1 MPTLVLDSGAYCAD
15 DLFMFVRCKTR
26 HKDGKEHRYWS
37 VVENVRVR
45 GGRVVQ
51 RQVLYLGEI
60 NDSQRAAWCRT
71 IEVLEGKS
79 GSRQMALFPEGREAP
94 ALNCEVVRV
103 QVHDVEVHAPRQWGA
118 CWLTLGPWDRLE
130 LDRWGYRLP
139 ASRQGTRWLD
149 ILKVLVCYRLIDPGS
164 EWRLHRQWYEHSALR
179 DLLGCDRVL
188 ASNTLYRCLDKLTVH
203 KEAFFSFL
211 HERWTRLF
219 DARFDVLL
227 YDLTSTNF
235 ESDPPFEDK
244 RQFGYSRD
252 KRSDCVQVVIAL
264 IVTPDGFPLA
274 YEVMPGNTSDNTT
287 LAGFVDKIENQY
299 GRSDRV
305 WIMDRGIPTEATLAT
320 MREGDAPVHYLV
332 GTPKGR
338 LTKLEKSFLGQPWQ
352 AVRPCVE
359 VKLLAEEGELYILVH
374 SESRVLKERSMRR
387 RRLKKLWQRLHE
399 LRRQSNR
406 RDQLLLK
413 LGSAKKEAGR
423 DWHLVDIRV
432 PETGKPVT
440 PETFTF
446 ALRRDRLRQA
456 RRRKGRYLLRS
467 NMTGQDPATL
477 WKYYMRLT
485 EIEQAF
491 KELKHDLAIRP
502 IFHQREERIEA
513 HIFVSFLAYSLY
525 VTLKNLA
532 RPRAPGLTARAILE
546 KFSTI
551 QMVDVHLPT
560 TDGRRL
566 VLPRHTRPSHDHELL
581 LHQLGL
587 KLPEQPAPRLS
598 V

>member
-1 MPTLVLDSGAYCAD
+1 
-15 DLFMFVRCKTR
+15 MFVRCKTR
-26 HKDGKEHRYWS
+26 RKDGKEHRYWS

-51 RQVLYLGEI
+51 RQLLYLGEI

-79 GSRQMALFPEGREAP
+79 GSRQMALFPQGREAP

-118 CWLTLGPWDRLE
+118 CWLTLCLWERLE
-130 LDRWGYRLP
+130 LDRFWGPRLP

-149 ILKVLVCYRLIDPGS
+149 IVKVLVCYRLIDPGS

-188 ASNTLYRCLDKLTVH
+188 ASNTLYRCLDKPVVH

-219 DARFDVLL
+219 DARFDVVL
-227 YDLTSTNF
+227 YDLTSTYF

-244 RQFGYSRD
+244 RQLGYSRD

-287 LAGFVDKIENQY
+287 LAGFVEKIENQY

-374 SESRVLKERSMRR
+374 SESRVLKERSMRT

-423 DWHLVDIRV
+423 AWHLVDIRV

-440 PETFTF
+440 SETFTF

-456 RRRKGRYLLRS
+456 RRREGRYLLRS
-467 NMTGQDPATL
+467 NMTGEDPATL

-513 HIFVSFLAYSLY
+513 HIFVSFLAYCLL

-532 RPRAPGLTARAILE
+532 RPRAPGLTPRAILE

-566 VLPRHTRPSHDHELL
+566 VLPRHTRANQDHELL